1 MKQIRLDKWIS
12 DMAGISRAKARQAI
26 RKGQVLVNGN
36 VQKRPESK
44 ADPEKDL
51 VVFDGIPMVYAA
63 HRYLMLH
70 KPAGLVSST
79 EDPVEKT
86 VTSLVKEPVKGLF
99 PVGRLDKDTEGL
111 LLLTNDGMLAH
122 RLLSPRRHVDKCYY
136 ARLDGP
142 VGEEEIRLFA
152 KGLDIGDERLTL
164 PAVLTPLEE
173 EKDGVLITIREGR
186 YHQIKRMARAVGRE
200 VLYLKRLSMGSL
212 SLDPALEPG
221 QYRPLE
227 KEELDRL
234 MTDGDK

>member
-36 VQKRPESK
+36 VQTRPESK